1 MTAGATAA
9 NAQVY
14 GDYTQSFV
22 LGKDEVIEIVVNNN
36 DPGKHPFHLHG
47 HAFQAIW
54 RSDRDAGNFN
64 ETTLVSAS
72 DFQAT
77 PMRRDTF
84 AVHPNG
90 NIVLRF
96 KADNPGVWLFH
107 CHIEWHMD
115 SGLMATMVEA
125 PLELQRTLSIPQDH
139 YDSCVVD
146 GTPVKGNAAG
156 NTINLLDLTGQN
168 APPGPLPE
176 G

>member
-1 MTAGATAA
+1 
-9 NAQVY
+9 
-14 GDYTQSFV
+14 
-22 LGKDEVIEIVVNNN
+22 
-36 DPGKHPFHLHG
+36 
-47 HAFQAIW
+47 
-54 RSDRDAGNFN
+54 
-64 ETTLVSAS
+64 
-72 DFQAT
+72 
-77 PMRRDTF
+77 MRRDTF

-107 CHIEWHMD
+107 CHIEWHVD
-115 SGLMATMVEA
+115 SGLIATMVEA

-156 NTINLLDLTGQN
+156 NIINLLDLTGQN